1 LPKET
6 ELTERL
12 ELARRL
18 HDGPAQKMIA
28 LGYRLDALIGEPDL
42 NNDFRRELREIRLD
56 LIELTENLRDEL
68 FLLSNMD
75 LQLAQSELRQL
86 LPDFL
91 IEFEVDSSVDL
102 TPMENSIAHLILEI
116 ARNTSKYSSG
126 DQFWVRIHLDD
137 GALLIRIGENGAGQ
151 ISIRER
157 SLGLKL
163 INSQVQAL
171 SGSIEIHSGDLGN
184 EYLIEIPLP

>member
-42 NNDFRRELREIRLD
+42 NNDFRRELREIRLN

-75 LQLAQSELRQL
+75 LHLAQSELQQL

-126 DQFWVRIHLDD
+126 DQFWVRIHLDN
-137 GALLIRIGENGAGQ
+137 GALLIRIGDNGAGQ

-171 SGSIEIHSGDLGN
+171 SGSIEMHSGDLGN

>member
-1 LPKET
+1 
-6 ELTERL
+6 
-12 ELARRL
+12 
-18 HDGPAQKMIA
+18 
-28 LGYRLDALIGEPDL
+28 
-42 NNDFRRELREIRLD
+42 
-56 LIELTENLRDEL
+56 
-68 FLLSNMD
+68 
-75 LQLAQSELRQL
+75 
-86 LPDFL
+86 
-91 IEFEVDSSVDL
+91 
-102 TPMENSIAHLILEI
+102 MENSIAHLILEI

>member
-1 LPKET
+1 
-6 ELTERL
+6 
-12 ELARRL
+12 
-18 HDGPAQKMIA
+18 MIA

>member
-42 NNDFRRELREIRLD
+42 NNDFRRELREIRLN

-75 LQLAQSELRQL
+75 LQLAQSELQQL

>member
-1 LPKET
+1 MPKET

-42 NNDFRRELREIRLD
+42 NNDFRRELREIRLN

-126 DQFWVRIHLDD
+126 DQFWVRIHLDN
-137 GALLIRIGENGAGQ
+137 GALLIRIGDNGAGQ

-171 SGSIEIHSGDLGN
+171 SGSIEMHSGDLGN

>member
-126 DQFWVRIHLDD
+126 DQFWVRIHLDN
-137 GALLIRIGENGAGQ
+137 GALLIRIGDNGAGQ

-171 SGSIEIHSGDLGN
+171 SGSIEMHSGDLGN

>member
-1 LPKET
+1 MPKET

-126 DQFWVRIHLDD
+126 DQFWVRIHLDN
-137 GALLIRIGENGAGQ
+137 GALLIRIGDNGAGQ

>member
-1 LPKET
+1 MPKET

-42 NNDFRRELREIRLD
+42 NNDFRRELREIRLN

-75 LQLAQSELRQL
+75 LQLAQSELQQL

-126 DQFWVRIHLDD
+126 DQFWVRIHLDN
-137 GALLIRIGENGAGQ
+137 GALLIRIGDNGAGQ

-171 SGSIEIHSGDLGN
+171 SGSIEMHSGDLGN

>member
-1 LPKET
+1 MPKET

-171 SGSIEIHSGDLGN
+171 SGSIEMHSGDLGN

>member
-1 LPKET
+1 MPKET

-126 DQFWVRIHLDD
+126 DQFWVRIHLDN
-137 GALLIRIGENGAGQ
+137 GALLIRIGDNGAGQ

-171 SGSIEIHSGDLGN
+171 SGSIEMHSGDLGN

>member
-1 LPKET
+1 MPKET

-75 LQLAQSELRQL
+75 LQLAQSELQQL

-126 DQFWVRIHLDD
+126 DQFWVRIHLDN
-137 GALLIRIGENGAGQ
+137 GALLIRIGDNGAGQ

-171 SGSIEIHSGDLGN
+171 SGSIEMHSGDLGN

>member
-1 LPKET
+1 MPKET

>member
-42 NNDFRRELREIRLD
+42 NNDFRRELREIRLN

-75 LQLAQSELRQL
+75 LQLAQSELQQL

-126 DQFWVRIHLDD
+126 DQFWVRIHLDN
-137 GALLIRIGENGAGQ
+137 GALLIRIGDNGAGQ

-171 SGSIEIHSGDLGN
+171 SGSIEMHSGDLGN

>member
-75 LQLAQSELRQL
+75 LHLAQSELQQL

-126 DQFWVRIHLDD
+126 DQFWVRIHLDN
-137 GALLIRIGENGAGQ
+137 GALLIRIGDNGAGQ

-171 SGSIEIHSGDLGN
+171 SGSIEMHSGDLGN

>member
-42 NNDFRRELREIRLD
+42 NNDFRRELREIRLN

-126 DQFWVRIHLDD
+126 DQFWVRIHLDN
-137 GALLIRIGENGAGQ
+137 GALLIRIGDNGAGQ

-171 SGSIEIHSGDLGN
+171 SGSIEMHSGDLGN

>member
-1 LPKET
+1 MPKET

-42 NNDFRRELREIRLD
+42 NNDFRRELREIRLN

-75 LQLAQSELRQL
+75 LHLAQSELQQL

-126 DQFWVRIHLDD
+126 DQFWVRIHLDN
-137 GALLIRIGENGAGQ
+137 GALLIRIGDNGAGQ

-171 SGSIEIHSGDLGN
+171 SGSIEMHSGDLGN

>member
-171 SGSIEIHSGDLGN
+171 SGSIEMHSGDLGN